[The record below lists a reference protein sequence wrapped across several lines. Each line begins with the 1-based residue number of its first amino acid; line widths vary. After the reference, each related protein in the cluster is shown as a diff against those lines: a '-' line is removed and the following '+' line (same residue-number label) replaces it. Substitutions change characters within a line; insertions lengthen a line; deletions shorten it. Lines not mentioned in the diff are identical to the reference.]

1 MAFDTVKQGALQPGP
16 TNPFAVSYLQLC
28 QVAYFSAGAIPA
40 AVAGLPPLNPGGNW
54 QCAWGPAQN
63 ADQSNLAY
71 VATYHYGPGLPV
83 LAAVVIRGT
92 DFEIHDGLGILEQL
106 WEDVDVPKQVSL
118 PWLPAS
124 PARVAKGTLDAL
136 EIIQR
141 LTADGERLATFLTR
155 YLNDP
160 ANDRPVLVVT
170 GHSLG
175 GCLTT
180 VVAPWLRVTL
190 APQGVTNP
198 IVPATFAGPTA
209 GNAAFAAYYASTF
222 QYSLRY
228 FNSLD
233 VIPMAWWNLD
243 GMETVYDPYGVP
255 VPDLVE
261 IVLLGFEAAMK
272 WEEVAYSQ
280 PPINNCPLTGRFNP
294 SAGDWYLQ
302 AAHQHHTTTYMALLG
317 GTSVTAE
324 RPHPMIRQRVGRS
337 GLRARLGPASTVLA
351 GVRSTRRQVV
361 EPSQAE

>member
-28 QVAYFSAGAIPA
+28 QVSYLSPAAIPA
-40 AVAGLPPLNPGGNW
+40 AVASLPPLNFGGSW
-54 QCAWGPAQN
+54 QCAWGPAQD

-71 VATYHYGPGLPV
+71 VATYSYGPGLPV

-92 DFEIHDGLGILEQL
+92 DFEIHDGLGILEEL
-106 WEDVDVPKQVSL
+106 WEDLDVLEQVPL
-118 PWLPAS
+118 PWLPDS
-124 PARVAKGTLDAL
+124 PARVANGTLDAL
-136 EIIQR
+136 EIIHR
-141 LTADGERLATFLTR
+141 LTADGERLATFLAR

-180 VVAPWLRVTL
+180 VVTPWLQVTL
-190 APQGVTNP
+190 AQQGVTNP

-233 VIPMAWWNLD
+233 VIPMGWWNLD
-243 GMETVYDPYGVP
+243 GMETVYDPYAVP
-255 VPDLVE
+255 VPEFVAIILR
-261 IVLLGFEAAMK
+261 GFALAMRL
-272 WEEVAYSQ
+272 EGVTYSH
-280 PPINNCPLTGRFNP
+280 PATNNCPLTGRFNP
-294 SAGDWYLQ
+294 SAPDWYGQ
-302 AAHQHHTTTYMALLG
+302 AAYQHHTTTYMTLLG

-324 RPHPMIRQRVGRS
+324 RPRPIIRHRVGRS
-337 GLRARLGPASTVLA
+337 GSSARLGPVSAAVA
-351 GVRSTRRQVV
+351 GVRPIRPQVD
-361 EPSQAE
+361 EPQ